1 MIFRGD
7 LKIVLVKKRGG
18 EKPQVTVHDR
28 LDSRAKEEI
37 EDKNKVKYDS
47 RAKEEIEDRNK
58 VK

>member
-37 EDKNKVKYDS
+37 ENKTRSNMTVGPK
-47 RAKEEIEDRNK
+47 KK
-58 VK
+58 